1 MLDLLY
7 LISHSCYNFIIALHY
22 VCSTNKHK
30 KGCSSHSVSEKKL
43 TDRVFRAIQGQIET
57 VCRMDEFLTYIDT
70 LPEHQRTVFNYDAQM
85 EQLRQEI
92 QKYRRMKMKLYEDL
106 SDGMIDEKEYQEYR
120 GSFSKRISE
129 KEQALERLEHERK
142 EAVEG
147 NRSSNLWIQEFKKY
161 RNVPE
166 LNRQMVTTLLDR
178 VMVYEEGKM
187 EVVFRYADEMAML
200 LEKIGNYQSG
210 SEMPELALAQ

>member
-1 MLDLLY
+1 
-7 LISHSCYNFIIALHY
+7 
-22 VCSTNKHK
+22 
-30 KGCSSHSVSEKKL
+30 
-43 TDRVFRAIQGQIET
+43 
-57 VCRMDEFLTYIDT
+57 
-70 LPEHQRTVFNYDAQM
+70 
-85 EQLRQEI
+85 
-92 QKYRRMKMKLYEDL
+92 MKLYEDL

-120 GSFSKRISE
+120 GSFSNRISE
-129 KEQALERLEHERK
+129 KEKALERLEHERK

-166 LNRQMVTTLLDR
+166 LNRQMITTLVDR
-178 VMVYEEGKM
+178 VMVYEEGRM

-210 SEMPELALAQ
+210 SEMPEFALAQ

>member
-1 MLDLLY
+1 M
-7 LISHSCYNFIIALHY
+7 IFWNF
-22 VCSTNKHK
+22 
-30 KGCSSHSVSEKKL
+30 
-43 TDRVFRAIQGQIET
+43 
-57 VCRMDEFLTYIDT
+57 
-70 LPEHQRTVFNYDAQM
+70 LPET
-85 EQLRQEI
+85 
-92 QKYRRMKMKLYEDL
+92 
-106 SDGMIDEKEYQEYR
+106 R

-166 LNRQMVTTLLDR
+166 LNRQMVTTLVDR
-178 VMVYEEGKM
+178 IMVYEEGRM

-200 LEKIGNYQSG
+200 LEKIRNYQSG